1 MVVLTFPTPVH
12 PAPPEGLVVDLVT
25 PLTGGRGLDGAGLK
39 RLAGRVTPAA
49 AGILAGSPG
58 VGEALDLPLA
68 TRRDLISSLLAAV
81 GGRVPVFLGVTGN
94 SPEETRQ
101 LALHLSQECRSR
113 RYPGPVFMADLP
125 LWYHSN
131 RGLPQFYRLLL
142 DEVPLPLVLF
152 NLPGVIGRR
161 APVFKRRNLRTHVF
175 KKLALLDSLAG
186 LIYQGEMGRFL
197 NYHHAI
203 ASRPGFAFYEG
214 DEMNFLTR
222 PGAWGVLS
230 PGAQLLPGPWQRV
243 TRACLHPE
251 AAAAADHQAHLELW
265 SLSRGLLELAR
276 LCRPHPT
283 ALIKAALA
291 AQGVIDSAATA
302 VPGPPE
308 VDTARDRILELMA
321 DLALLEGGSHG

>member
-1 MVVLTFPTPVH
+1 MVLTVSAPAWPV
-12 PAPPEGLVVDLVT
+12 PPEGLVADLVT
-25 PLTGGRGLDGAGLK
+25 PLTPAGGLDRAGLR
-39 RLAGRVTPAA
+39 RLVERVTPAA

-81 GGRVPVFLGVTGN
+81 GGRLPVFLGVTGN
-94 SPEETRQ
+94 APEETRQ
-101 LALHLSQECRSR
+101 LALHLSQECRAR
-113 RYPGPVFMADLP
+113 RYPGPAFLADLP

-142 DEVPLPLVLF
+142 EEVSLPLALF
-152 NLPGVIGRR
+152 NLPGVIARR
-161 APVFKRRNLRTHVF
+161 APVFKRRNLRTQVF
-175 KKLALLDSLAG
+175 KKLVQLDALVA

-197 NYHHAI
+197 NYHHAS

-214 DEMNFLTR
+214 DEVNFLTR

-230 PGAQLLPGPWQRV
+230 PGAQLLPGPWARV

-251 AAAAADHQAHLELW
+251 EAEEDQEARLELW
-265 SLSRGLLELAR
+265 NLSQGLLELAR
-276 LCRPHPT
+276 LCRPRPAAFIKG
-283 ALIKAALA
+283 ALT

-308 VDTARDRILELMA
+308 LDPARDRILELMA
-321 DLALLEGGSHG
+321 NLAPAAGGNHG